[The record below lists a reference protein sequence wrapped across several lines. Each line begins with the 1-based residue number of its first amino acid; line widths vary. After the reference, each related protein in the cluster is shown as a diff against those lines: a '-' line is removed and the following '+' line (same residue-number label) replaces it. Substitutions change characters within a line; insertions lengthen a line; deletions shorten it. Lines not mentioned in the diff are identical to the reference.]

1 MKPRPGTLTNSE
13 VRIGRNGTEFMQN
26 LDTFVPEDI
35 IDLVKREITCRKVE
49 PQSEIFNRMKE
60 KVMMRK

>member
-35 IDLVKREITCRKVE
+35 IDLVKREITA
-49 PQSEIFNRMKE
+49 E
-60 KVMMRK
+60 KWSHSQKSSIE